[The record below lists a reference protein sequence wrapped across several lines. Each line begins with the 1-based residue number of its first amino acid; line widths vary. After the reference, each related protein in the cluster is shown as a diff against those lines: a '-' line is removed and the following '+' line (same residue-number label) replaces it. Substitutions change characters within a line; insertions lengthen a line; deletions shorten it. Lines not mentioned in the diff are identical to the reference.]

1 MSLRQWFVLLF
12 IVGLVPGIYQL
23 YHPVGLGL
31 GPGREMVAIARN
43 LVQEGSYGDSFRSMK
58 TGPTAMNPPLYPLFL
73 ALCFRLFR
81 NPIAATIAILAAN
94 TIVNALI
101 PALLPRI
108 SVLLWGTAGPGI
120 AGGVLSI
127 SASQLIPDWDADYTQ
142 LGLILFCLATML
154 LVKNYGYGIWQG
166 AITGATLGSLLL
178 LSQVT
183 LLVALPWVGFVLIVR
198 RIQRRDML
206 RFLIPLVVAAVLVN
220 LPWVWRNYR
229 IWGEFT
235 TRTNFGTVLYSSNS
249 DCAKPSVY
257 EHLNSG
263 CSEATNPEMNVTE
276 ATLLK
281 SMGEPAYGRLKAQE
295 AAAWIRSHP
304 RRFLE
309 LTLARIVQ
317 FWFPVPVP
325 PRYAIYMVWIITILS
340 IPGLF
345 LLVRRKSPAAVFFSA
360 VFLLYPLTYYIVVSG
375 IRYRVPILWVS
386 TLAAGYCLAAV
397 LQGNADSRFH
407 GSKTAERETRPGG
420 MLGA

>member
-73 ALCFRLFR
+73 ALCIRLFR
-81 NPIAATIAILAAN
+81 TPIRITYAILLAN

-108 SVLLWGTAGPGI
+108 SVLLWGTAVPGI

-166 AITGATLGSLLL
+166 AITGAALGLLLL

-220 LPWVWRNYR
+220 LPWVWRNYL

-235 TRTNFGTVLYSSNS
+235 ARTNFGIVLQSSNN

-257 EHLNSG
+257 EELLDP
-263 CSEATNPEMNVTE
+263 CAVATNPETNVAE
-276 ATLLK
+276 ATRLK
-281 SMGEPAYGRLKAQE
+281 SMGEPAYGRRKAQE
-295 AAAWIRSHP
+295 AAMWIRSHP
-304 RRFLE
+304 RHFLE
-309 LTLARIVQ
+309 LTFARIVQ

-345 LLVRRKSPAAVFFSA
+345 LMIRRKSSAAVFFSV

-386 TLAAGYCLAAV
+386 TLAAGYGLAAV
-397 LQGNADSRFH
+397 VQGR
-407 GSKTAERETRPGG
+407 RV
-420 MLGA
+420 L

>member
-1 MSLRQWFVLLF
+1 MDLRRWFIILL
-12 IVGLVPGIYQL
+12 IAGLIPGIYQF

-31 GPGREMVAIARN
+31 GAGREMVVLARN
-43 LVQEGSYGDSFRSMK
+43 LAQEGAYGDSFRSMK

-73 ALCFRLFR
+73 ALCIRLFKT
-81 NPIAATIAILAAN
+81 PIRITYAILLAN
-94 TIVNALI
+94 LIVNALI

-108 SVLLWGTAGPGI
+108 SVLLWGTAVPGI

-127 SASQLIPDWDADYTQ
+127 LSAQLIPDWDADYTQ

-166 AITGATLGSLLL
+166 AITGAMLGALLL

-183 LLVALPWVGFVLIVR
+183 LMVALPWVGFVLIVR

-295 AAAWIRSHP
+295 AEAWIRSHP

-325 PRYAIYMVWIITILS
+325 PRYAIYMAWIITILS

-345 LLVRRKSPAAVFFSA
+345 LMIRRKSSAAVFFSV

-386 TLAAGYCLAAV
+386 TLAAGYLVATV
-397 LQGNADSRFH
+397 LQRRRA
-407 GSKTAERETRPGG
+407 
-420 MLGA
+420 L